1 MSFSSAEMLWESGKQ
16 TGPACRKYSP
26 ACAVKTWKALRDPL
40 LETSVHSEI
49 SLCSQDKTLSPRR
62 SCWAPGQGLG
72 SSSVSLQP
80 GPDERKSELLP
91 AGWEANKEV
100 YTLRY
105 KSTDDAHEL
114 LLKAIMVEDS
124 MILNVMVSTHMV
136 PVGLGSF
143 G

>member
-1 MSFSSAEMLWESGKQ
+1 M
-16 TGPACRKYSP
+16 
-26 ACAVKTWKALRDPL
+26 
-40 LETSVHSEI
+40 
-49 SLCSQDKTLSPRR
+49 
-62 SCWAPGQGLG
+62 
-72 SSSVSLQP
+72 
-80 GPDERKSELLP
+80 P

>member
-1 MSFSSAEMLWESGKQ
+1 MLWEAGKQ
-16 TGPACRKYSP
+16 AGPACRKHTP
-26 ACAVKTWKALRDPL
+26 ARAVKTWKALRDPQRPQFPP
-40 LETSVHSEI
+40 VQPR
-49 SLCSQDKTLSPRR
+49 QDLSPRR
-62 SCWAPGQGLG
+62 SCWASEQGL
-72 SSSVSLQP
+72 SSLSVPLQA

-105 KSTDDAHEL
+105 KSTDDAREL

-124 MILNVMVSTHMV
+124 MILNVMVSTHV
-136 PVGLGSF
+136 APVGLGSF